1 MDAATGSTAN
11 TAADSSTGAA
21 WDAPAAKAT
30 RAPLQAR
37 GLVLSLGGRRVVD
50 EVSLDLRAG
59 QWAAVV
65 GPNGAGKSTLLQL
78 LAGLRAPSAGQVLL
92 GGKPLAS
99 WPARQRAQQLAWL
112 SQQGDADGDIAAR
125 DVVRLGR
132 LPHHGLLGAPGAADE
147 AAVDAAMAETE
158 CAAFAQRRLRELSGG
173 ERQRVLLA
181 RVLAVGAPVLLLDEP
196 VTHLDA
202 PHQRAL
208 LRTLVARAAAGVA
221 VAAVLHDVTLALAA
235 HRVLVMHQ
243 GRLVADGAP
252 ADADLR
258 ATLVAVFGGAFS
270 VERLD
275 GAHGARWVALPAL

>member
-1 MDAATGSTAN
+1 MYETMSATMDATLST
-11 TAADSSTGAA
+11 TMSDPISEGRGAVA
-21 WDAPAAKAT
+21 VL
-30 RAPLQAR
+30 RAQ
-37 GLVLSLGGRRVVD
+37 GLVLSLGGRRVID
-50 EVSLDLRAG
+50 QVSLELRRG
-59 QWAAVV
+59 QWTAVV

-78 LAGLRAPSAGQVLL
+78 LAGLRAPDAGQVWL
-92 GGKPLAS
+92 GERGIGG
-99 WPARQRAQQLAWL
+99 WPARQRAQQVAWL

-158 CAAFAQRRLRELSGG
+158 CTAFAQRRLRELSGG

-181 RVLAVGAPVLLLDEP
+181 RVLAVNAPLLLLDEP

-202 PHQRAL
+202 PHQRGL
-208 LRTLVARAAAGVA
+208 LRTLAARARAGVA

-235 HRVLVMHQ
+235 HRVLVMDG

-252 ADADLR
+252 GDGGLHAA
-258 ATLVAVFGGAFS
+258 LVAVFGGAFS
-270 VERLD
+270 VERLH
-275 GAHGARWVALPAL
+275 GAQGARWVALPAL